1 MSRPIDAD
9 DLIAH
14 LNFLIDNVKYE
25 YSYLDP
31 CEQDVI
37 RANYEKMIDIVA
49 ECPTM
54 TQTELEII

>member
-1 MSRPIDAD
+1 MRPIDAD
-9 DLIAH
+9 DLTAY
-14 LNFLIDNVKYE
+14 LNRLIDNVQYE

>member
-9 DLIAH
+9 DLTAY
-14 LNFLIDNVKYE
+14 LNRLRDNVQYE

-31 CEQDVI
+31 CEQDAI
-37 RANYEKMIDIVA
+37 RANYEKMMDIVA